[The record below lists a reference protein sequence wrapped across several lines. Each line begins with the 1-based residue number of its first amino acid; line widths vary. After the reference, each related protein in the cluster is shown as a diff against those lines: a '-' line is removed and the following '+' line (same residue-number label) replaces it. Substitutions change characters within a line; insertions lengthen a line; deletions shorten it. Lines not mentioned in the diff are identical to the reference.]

1 MLRGTWFVIISPVL
15 AGQARG
21 PHYCIRNPQAAIGHP
36 RLGHFTTSHHLPD
49 LLMTTD
55 KDKKKAIYDSAILA
69 VGWTSCI
76 FRATCQETQGLS
88 GLQHIFMCVCRQ
100 QEKTV
105 CVCVSELRRTPVGHD
120 LYVIFLSKG
129 LTFIEKALPRLT
141 ETQSFGYLK
150 NLQFRVMAGLKC
162 FLFFFLTVGSPNTAF
177 FQMNE
182 KLCKWPGAL
191 TYSPPVV
198 TSCQLINQMSPL
210 LCLH

>member
-69 VGWTSCI
+69 AGWTSCI

-105 CVCVSELRRTPVGHD
+105 CVCVRATQNTSRPWPLRYISVKRIDIYWEGVAKINRNSIIRLFKKFTVPSNGWFEMFFVFFSDRWLPQHS
-120 LYVIFLSKG
+120 IFPNEWK
-129 LTFIEKALPRLT
+129 
-141 ETQSFGYLK
+141 
-150 NLQFRVMAGLKC
+150 
-162 FLFFFLTVGSPNTAF
+162 TV
-177 FQMNE
+177 
-182 KLCKWPGAL
+182 
-191 TYSPPVV
+191 
-198 TSCQLINQMSPL
+198 
-210 LCLH
+210 